1 MLTFVIAALVIELT
15 PGPNMTWL
23 AITGTT
29 RGRPTALAAVAGIG
43 LGLSFA
49 GIVAALGLAAVIAK
63 TPWMFQS
70 LRWAGSLYLLYLAWD
85 AWRDSAIPPTQ
96 GGSSAGKAFLQ
107 GLLSNCLNPKA
118 YIFYAAILPQ
128 FIDPTQALAGQL
140 FLLTAIY
147 VAIATGIHAAIAI
160 ASGSLTDWLG
170 RTPRA
175 VLVRRTLA
183 TATATVAVWFFIS
196 TGALK

>member
-23 AITGTT
+23 AITGTS
-29 RGRPTALAAVAGIG
+29 RGRPAALAAVAGIA
-43 LGLSFA
+43 LGLAFA
-49 GIVAALGLAAVIAK
+49 GIVAALGLAAIIAA
-63 TPWMFQS
+63 TPWLFQA

-85 AWRDSAIPPTQ
+85 AWRDSSIQPAQ

-107 GLLSNCLNPKA
+107 GLVSNCLNPKA

-128 FIDPTQALAGQL
+128 FIDPAQPLPMQL
-140 FLLTAIY
+140 FVLTAIY
-147 VAIATGIHAAIAI
+147 LAIATGVHAAIAI
-160 ASGSLTDWLG
+160 AAGSLTAWLG

-175 VLVRRTLA
+175 VLVRRVMAAA
-183 TATATVAVWFFIS
+183 TAAVAVWFFVA
-196 TGALK
+196 TGSLK